1 MTANYRLDA
10 ASNRA
15 AFYQLYL
22 YAFNGQDTDAR
33 RQFFNARYAHAWIY
47 GIQHDGALTSGL
59 YSLPFTVDFH
69 GVDYRMNGIG
79 DVMTAPEFS
88 GHGGAGTLIKAALA
102 DMLEQHVTLSYLAP
116 FSYSYYRRFGY
127 EQVFNHVTYTIN
139 RGDVPQYRPQTAAG
153 RVVRSSLADALSVIK
168 PLYAQRRAELSG
180 GLVREDW
187 WWDYLTLKNQWDAA
201 VYYDDQ
207 DVAQGYMVY
216 ERSATTL
223 TVHKLL
229 TNTTAAFEQLA
240 AFTFRHG
247 NTFAQLRY
255 ESADSRYH
263 GDWFANPD
271 TVVTVVTP
279 YMMARIVDLADFS
292 QRYPYRHDFEPVR
305 IAVTDNTLSANNGT
319 WSLSRA
325 DSKVTVERT
334 TDSVDISVSI
344 QQLTK
349 AMMGTTSLTTLLQ
362 RGEGSGDL
370 DAAQRLDRALQD
382 AEPQV
387 NDYF

>member
-1 MTANYRLDA
+1 
-10 ASNRA
+10 
-15 AFYQLYL
+15 
-22 YAFNGQDTDAR
+22 
-33 RQFFNARYAHAWIY
+33 
-47 GIQHDGALTSGL
+47 
-59 YSLPFTVDFH
+59 
-69 GVDYRMNGIG
+69 
-79 DVMTAPEFS
+79 
-88 GHGGAGTLIKAALA
+88 
-102 DMLEQHVTLSYLAP
+102 
-116 FSYSYYRRFGY
+116 
-127 EQVFNHVTYTIN
+127 
-139 RGDVPQYRPQTAAG
+139 
-153 RVVRSSLADALSVIK
+153 
-168 PLYAQRRAELSG
+168 
-180 GLVREDW
+180 
-187 WWDYLTLKNQWDAA
+187 
-201 VYYDDQ
+201 
-207 DVAQGYMVY
+207 MVY